1 MMAPWGRYWNTSA
14 VWDKCQRE
22 SCGER
27 FCLVTGDAAQPR
39 CSLVVTG
46 TPSPSTGQSLALPGV
61 PAPLILCRAAMGSGR
76 ILGAG
81 AVLVALVVLGAR
93 PVGGEETKGFF
104 QEMAVAECHYLNGT
118 ERVRFLERRIY
129 NQQQNAH
136 FDSNVGHFVADTELG
151 KPDADY
157 WNSQPEAL
165 ENARA
170 AVDRFCRHNYEVSD
184 RYILHRRVEP
194 KVRVSPMQSSSLPQ
208 TDRLACYVTGF
219 YPAEI
224 QVKWFKNGQEET
236 KHVVSTDVI
245 QNGDWTY
252 QVLVMLEST
261 PQHGDTYECHV
272 QHASLK
278 SPITYEWVLPA
289 DAARGKMLT
298 GVGGLVLGL
307 IFLALGLFLYVR
319 RKVSGRGAGGGV
331 GLGGPRSPPALP
343 LTWSRC
349 VAGRIAPP
357 AAGLLKQL
365 RLLRLGSSVPSTASA
380 PCSPGSCPRYPV
392 PQPHS
397 PLLLPMVTPSLAP
410 IPVWLGWSHWEPQIK
425 CPSALRPCCCGD
437 GGAGVGTAIPAYA
450 A

>member
-1 MMAPWGRYWNTSA
+1 
-14 VWDKCQRE
+14 
-22 SCGER
+22 
-27 FCLVTGDAAQPR
+27 
-39 CSLVVTG
+39 
-46 TPSPSTGQSLALPGV
+46 
-61 PAPLILCRAAMGSGR
+61 MGSGR

-81 AVLVALVVLGAR
+81 PVLVALVVLGAR
-93 PVGGEETKGFF
+93 PAGGEETKGFF
-104 QEMAVAECHYLNGT
+104 QEMVVAECHYLNGT
-118 ERVRFLERRIY
+118 EQVRLLARLIY
-129 NQQQNAH
+129 NQQQNVH

-170 AVDRFCRHNYEVSD
+170 AVDRCRHNYEVNEGFTVD
-184 RYILHRRVEP
+184 RRVEP

-219 YPAEI
+219 YPAKIE
-224 QVKWFKNGQEET
+224 VKSFKNGQEET

-319 RKVSGRGAGGGV
+319 RKGAS
-331 GLGGPRSPPALP
+331 LPRL
-343 LTWSRC
+343 
-349 VAGRIAPP
+349 
-357 AAGLLKQL
+357 Q
-365 RLLRLGSSVPSTASA
+365 GS
-380 PCSPGSCPRYPV
+380 
-392 PQPHS
+392 
-397 PLLLPMVTPSLAP
+397 
-410 IPVWLGWSHWEPQIK
+410 
-425 CPSALRPCCCGD
+425 
-437 GGAGVGTAIPAYA
+437 
-450 A
+450 

>member
-1 MMAPWGRYWNTSA
+1 
-14 VWDKCQRE
+14 
-22 SCGER
+22 
-27 FCLVTGDAAQPR
+27 
-39 CSLVVTG
+39 
-46 TPSPSTGQSLALPGV
+46 
-61 PAPLILCRAAMGSGR
+61 MGSGR

-93 PVGGEETKGFF
+93 PAGGEETKGFF
-104 QEMAVAECHYLNGT
+104 HEMVVAECQYLNGT
-118 ERVRFLERRIY
+118 ERVRLVQRYIHNR
-129 NQQQNAH
+129 QQDVH
-136 FDSNVGHFVADTELG
+136 YDSDLGHFVADTELG
-151 KPDADY
+151 KPDADK
-157 WNSQPEAL
+157 WNSQPEEMERL
-165 ENARA
+165 KA
-170 AVDRFCRHNYEVSD
+170 AVDRFCRHNYEVNEGFTVD
-184 RYILHRRVEP
+184 RRVEP

-278 SPITYEWVLPA
+278 SPITHEWVLPA

-397 PLLLPMVTPSLAP
+397 PLLLPGVAP
-410 IPVWLGWSHWEPQIK
+410 CLDPFPAQLFLGT
-425 CPSALRPCCCGD
+425 
-437 GGAGVGTAIPAYA
+437 GAGVVPAPFTPPRTHI
-450 A
+450 

>member
-1 MMAPWGRYWNTSA
+1 M
-14 VWDKCQRE
+14 
-22 SCGER
+22 
-27 FCLVTGDAAQPR
+27 
-39 CSLVVTG
+39 
-46 TPSPSTGQSLALPGV
+46 
-61 PAPLILCRAAMGSGR
+61 LCPAAMGSGR

-93 PVGGEETKGFF
+93 PAGGEETKAFF
-104 QEMAVAECHYLNGT
+104 QEMSVHECQYLNGT
-118 ERVRFLERRIY
+118 ERVRYLHRAIY
-129 NQQQNAH
+129 NRQQDLH
-136 FDSNVGHFVADTELG
+136 FDSDVGHYVADTELG

-157 WNSQPEAL
+157 WNSQPEVL
-165 ENARA
+165 EQRRT
-170 AVDRFCRHNYEVSD
+170 AVDWFCRNNYKVSEGF
-184 RYILHRRVEP
+184 ILNRRVEP

-236 KHVVSTDVI
+236 KHVVSTDMI

-261 PQHGDTYECHV
+261 PQHGDTYKCHV

-319 RKVSGRGAGGGV
+319 RK
-331 GLGGPRSPPALP
+331 
-343 LTWSRC
+343 
-349 VAGRIAPP
+349 
-357 AAGLLKQL
+357 
-365 RLLRLGSSVPSTASA
+365 GS
-380 PCSPGSCPRYPV
+380 
-392 PQPHS
+392 
-397 PLLLPMVTPSLAP
+397 
-410 IPVWLGWSHWEPQIK
+410 
-425 CPSALRPCCCGD
+425 
-437 GGAGVGTAIPAYA
+437 
-450 A
+450 

>member
-1 MMAPWGRYWNTSA
+1 
-14 VWDKCQRE
+14 
-22 SCGER
+22 
-27 FCLVTGDAAQPR
+27 
-39 CSLVVTG
+39 
-46 TPSPSTGQSLALPGV
+46 
-61 PAPLILCRAAMGSGR
+61 MGSGR

-81 AVLVALVVLGAR
+81 AVLVALVVLGAH
-93 PVGGEETKGFF
+93 PAGGEEAKEFF
-104 QEMAVAECHYLNGT
+104 QQMVVFECQYHNGT
-118 ERVRFLERRIY
+118 ERVRLLMRVIY
-129 NQQQNAH
+129 NRQQLLH
-136 FDSNVGHFVADTELG
+136 FDSDLGRFVADTELA
-151 KPDADY
+151 KPDADN
-157 WNSQPEAL
+157 WNSQTEKL
-165 ENARA
+165 EQLQAQ
-170 AVDRFCRHNYEVSD
+170 VDTVCRHNYEVLED
-184 RYILHRRVEP
+184 FILNRRVEP

-319 RKVSGRGAGGGV
+319 RK
-331 GLGGPRSPPALP
+331 
-343 LTWSRC
+343 
-349 VAGRIAPP
+349 
-357 AAGLLKQL
+357 
-365 RLLRLGSSVPSTASA
+365 GS
-380 PCSPGSCPRYPV
+380 
-392 PQPHS
+392 
-397 PLLLPMVTPSLAP
+397 
-410 IPVWLGWSHWEPQIK
+410 
-425 CPSALRPCCCGD
+425 
-437 GGAGVGTAIPAYA
+437 
-450 A
+450 

>member
-1 MMAPWGRYWNTSA
+1 MAPWGRYWNTS
-14 VWDKCQRE
+14 VVLDKCQRE
-22 SCGER
+22 SCGDR

-61 PAPLILCRAAMGSGR
+61 PAPLILCPAAMGSGR

-93 PVGGEETKGFF
+93 PAGGEETKEFF
-104 QEMAVAECHYLNGT
+104 QQMMVSECQYLNGT
-118 ERVRFLERRIY
+118 ERVRYLLRLIY
-129 NQQQNAH
+129 NRQQLVH
-136 FDSNVGHFVADTELG
+136 FDSDLGHYVADTELA

-157 WNSQPEAL
+157 WNSQPEIL
-165 ENARA
+165 EQRRA
-170 AVDRFCRHNYEVSD
+170 AVDRFCRYNYKPLD
-184 RYILHRRVEP
+184 RYVLHRRVEP

-278 SPITYEWVLPA
+278 SPITYKWVLPG

-319 RKVSGRGAGGGV
+319 RK
-331 GLGGPRSPPALP
+331 
-343 LTWSRC
+343 
-349 VAGRIAPP
+349 
-357 AAGLLKQL
+357 
-365 RLLRLGSSVPSTASA
+365 GS
-380 PCSPGSCPRYPV
+380 
-392 PQPHS
+392 
-397 PLLLPMVTPSLAP
+397 
-410 IPVWLGWSHWEPQIK
+410 
-425 CPSALRPCCCGD
+425 
-437 GGAGVGTAIPAYA
+437 
-450 A
+450 

>member
-1 MMAPWGRYWNTSA
+1 M
-14 VWDKCQRE
+14 
-22 SCGER
+22 
-27 FCLVTGDAAQPR
+27 
-39 CSLVVTG
+39 
-46 TPSPSTGQSLALPGV
+46 
-61 PAPLILCRAAMGSGR
+61 LCPAAMGSGR
-76 ILGAG
+76 ILVAG

-93 PVGGEETKGFF
+93 PAGGEETKGFL
-104 QEMAVAECHYLNGT
+104 QEMMVGECQYLNGT
-118 ERVRFLERRIY
+118 ERVRYLLRYIY
-129 NQQQNAH
+129 NGQQYAH
-136 FDSNVGHFVADTELG
+136 FDSDVGHFVADTELG

-157 WNSQPEAL
+157 WNSLPEEMAYRRG
-165 ENARA
+165 E
-170 AVDRFCRHNYEVSD
+170 VDRYCRHNYEVVTPFTVD
-184 RYILHRRVEP
+184 RRVEP

-278 SPITYEWVLPA
+278 SPITHEWVLPA

-319 RKVSGRGAGGGV
+319 RK
-331 GLGGPRSPPALP
+331 
-343 LTWSRC
+343 
-349 VAGRIAPP
+349 
-357 AAGLLKQL
+357 
-365 RLLRLGSSVPSTASA
+365 GS
-380 PCSPGSCPRYPV
+380 
-392 PQPHS
+392 
-397 PLLLPMVTPSLAP
+397 
-410 IPVWLGWSHWEPQIK
+410 
-425 CPSALRPCCCGD
+425 
-437 GGAGVGTAIPAYA
+437 
-450 A
+450 

>member
-1 MMAPWGRYWNTSA
+1 MGGGFFA
-14 VWDKCQRE
+14 
-22 SCGER
+22 
-27 FCLVTGDAAQPR
+27 
-39 CSLVVTG
+39 
-46 TPSPSTGQSLALPGV
+46 LALPHGVWASAGTASASALEAWEQRALWGAQGAAGV
-61 PAPLILCRAAMGSGR
+61 PPPPWGSVVSWLPPLGSFPALPHLLSPGPTTGAPWPLPIPCMWGSRGSGSR
-76 ILGAG
+76 RRCHRGWEG
-81 AVLVALVVLGAR
+81 SGDGEG
-93 PVGGEETKGFF
+93 VGGWGGGTRVGPGLQNVSEPCPAQAGGWGPGEVEWDPLTCPAHTGFF
-104 QEMAVAECHYLNGT
+104 QFLGTCECHYLNGT
-118 ERVRFLERRIY
+118 ERVRYLDTYIY
-129 NQQQNAH
+129 NRQQYAH
-136 FDSNVGHFVADTELG
+136 FDSDVGHYVADTELG

-157 WNSQPEAL
+157 WNSQPEIL
-165 ENARA
+165 EYQRGS
-170 AVDRFCRHNYEVSD
+170 VDRFCRHNYEVSD
-184 RYILHRRVEP
+184 TYILHRRVEP

-319 RKVSGRGAGGGV
+319 RKGAS
-331 GLGGPRSPPALP
+331 LPRL
-343 LTWSRC
+343 
-349 VAGRIAPP
+349 
-357 AAGLLKQL
+357 Q
-365 RLLRLGSSVPSTASA
+365 GS
-380 PCSPGSCPRYPV
+380 
-392 PQPHS
+392 
-397 PLLLPMVTPSLAP
+397 
-410 IPVWLGWSHWEPQIK
+410 
-425 CPSALRPCCCGD
+425 
-437 GGAGVGTAIPAYA
+437 
-450 A
+450 

>member
-1 MMAPWGRYWNTSA
+1 M
-14 VWDKCQRE
+14 
-22 SCGER
+22 
-27 FCLVTGDAAQPR
+27 
-39 CSLVVTG
+39 
-46 TPSPSTGQSLALPGV
+46 
-61 PAPLILCRAAMGSGR
+61 
-76 ILGAG
+76 GAG

-104 QEMAVAECHYLNGT
+104 HLMAVHECQYHNGT
-118 ERVRFLERRIY
+118 ERVRLLGRFIY
-129 NQQQNAH
+129 NRQQLVH
-136 FDSNVGHFVADTELG
+136 YDSNVGRFVADTELG
-151 KPDADY
+151 KPAADN
-157 WNSQPEAL
+157 WNSRPEVL
-165 ENARA
+165 ENAQA
-170 AVDRFCRHNYEVSD
+170 QVDTCRYNYEVYED
-184 RYILHRRVEP
+184 FILHRRVEP

-319 RKVSGRGAGGGV
+319 RK
-331 GLGGPRSPPALP
+331 
-343 LTWSRC
+343 
-349 VAGRIAPP
+349 
-357 AAGLLKQL
+357 
-365 RLLRLGSSVPSTASA
+365 
-380 PCSPGSCPRYPV
+380 
-392 PQPHS
+392 
-397 PLLLPMVTPSLAP
+397 
-410 IPVWLGWSHWEPQIK
+410 
-425 CPSALRPCCCGD
+425 
-437 GGAGVGTAIPAYA
+437 
-450 A
+450 

>member
-1 MMAPWGRYWNTSA
+1 
-14 VWDKCQRE
+14 
-22 SCGER
+22 
-27 FCLVTGDAAQPR
+27 
-39 CSLVVTG
+39 
-46 TPSPSTGQSLALPGV
+46 
-61 PAPLILCRAAMGSGR
+61 MGSGR

-93 PVGGEETKGFF
+93 PAGGEETKGFF
-104 QEMAVAECHYLNGT
+104 HYLTVDECHYLNGT
-118 ERVRFLERRIY
+118 ERVRYLYRDIY

-151 KPDADY
+151 KPIADD
-157 WNSQPEAL
+157 WNNQPKITEDMR
-165 ENARA
+165 AR
-170 AVDRFCRHNYEVSD
+170 VDTFCRYNYFMASFTVD
-184 RYILHRRVEP
+184 RRVEP

-319 RKVSGRGAGGGV
+319 RK
-331 GLGGPRSPPALP
+331 
-343 LTWSRC
+343 
-349 VAGRIAPP
+349 
-357 AAGLLKQL
+357 
-365 RLLRLGSSVPSTASA
+365 GS
-380 PCSPGSCPRYPV
+380 
-392 PQPHS
+392 
-397 PLLLPMVTPSLAP
+397 
-410 IPVWLGWSHWEPQIK
+410 
-425 CPSALRPCCCGD
+425 
-437 GGAGVGTAIPAYA
+437 
-450 A
+450 

>member
-1 MMAPWGRYWNTSA
+1 
-14 VWDKCQRE
+14 
-22 SCGER
+22 
-27 FCLVTGDAAQPR
+27 
-39 CSLVVTG
+39 
-46 TPSPSTGQSLALPGV
+46 
-61 PAPLILCRAAMGSGR
+61 MGSGH

-93 PVGGEETKGFF
+93 PAGGEETKGFF
-104 QEMAVAECHYLNGT
+104 HEMVVGECQYLNGT
-118 ERVRFLERRIY
+118 ERVRLVQRYIHNR
-129 NQQQNAH
+129 QQDVH
-136 FDSNVGHFVADTELG
+136 YDSDVGHFVADTELG
-151 KPDADY
+151 KPDADK
-157 WNSQPEAL
+157 WNSQPEEMERL
-165 ENARA
+165 KA
-170 AVDRFCRHNYEVSD
+170 AVDRFCRHNYEVNEGFTVD
-184 RYILHRRVEP
+184 RRVEP

-261 PQHGDTYECHV
+261 PQHGDTYKCHV

-278 SPITYEWVLPA
+278 SPITYEWGKPPA
-289 DAARGKMLT
+289 SDAARGKMLT

-343 LTWSRC
+343 LTCSRC

-357 AAGLLKQL
+357 AAGN
-365 RLLRLGSSVPSTASA
+365 VPH
-380 PCSPGSCPRYPV
+380 P
-392 PQPHS
+392 
-397 PLLLPMVTPSLAP
+397 
-410 IPVWLGWSHWEPQIK
+410 
-425 CPSALRPCCCGD
+425 RPCCTLPVRAASPCPLPAPGQRGP
-437 GGAGVGTAIPAYA
+437 GGPWGTGLGRCPPPAAHPLLSPRRAPEAAPAPAPRLLHAQHRLCPVLARLLPSIPGPA
-450 A
+450 APQPSAAPWGRPLP

>member
-1 MMAPWGRYWNTSA
+1 
-14 VWDKCQRE
+14 
-22 SCGER
+22 
-27 FCLVTGDAAQPR
+27 
-39 CSLVVTG
+39 
-46 TPSPSTGQSLALPGV
+46 
-61 PAPLILCRAAMGSGR
+61 MGSGR

-93 PVGGEETKGFF
+93 PAGGEETKGFF
-104 QEMAVAECHYLNGT
+104 QEMAVDECHYLNGT
-118 ERVRFLERRIY
+118 EQVRFLERIIY
-129 NQQQNAH
+129 NRQQRVH
-136 FDSNVGHFVADTELG
+136 FDSNVGHYVADTELG
-151 KPDADY
+151 KPTADY
-157 WNSQPEAL
+157 WNSQPEIM
-165 ENARA
+165 EQRRA
-170 AVDRFCRHNYEVSD
+170 AVDNCRHNYIMASFTVD
-184 RYILHRRVEP
+184 RRVEP

-278 SPITYEWVLPA
+278 SPITYEWVLPG

-319 RKVSGRGAGGGV
+319 RKVFGA
-331 GLGGPRSPPALP
+331 SLP
-343 LTWSRC
+343 ITPNLEELWTR
-349 VAGRIAPP
+349 
-357 AAGLLKQL
+357 L
-365 RLLRLGSSVPSTASA
+365 RVERP
-380 PCSPGSCPRYPV
+380 
-392 PQPHS
+392 
-397 PLLLPMVTPSLAP
+397 
-410 IPVWLGWSHWEPQIK
+410 WE
-425 CPSALRPCCCGD
+425 RPC
-437 GGAGVGTAIPAYA
+437 
-450 A
+450 

>member
-1 MMAPWGRYWNTSA
+1 MAPWGRYWNTS
-14 VWDKCQRE
+14 VVLDKCQRE
-22 SCGER
+22 SCGDR

-61 PAPLILCRAAMGSGR
+61 PAPLILCPAAMGSGR

-93 PVGGEETKGFF
+93 PAGGEETK
-104 QEMAVAECHYLNGT
+104 
-118 ERVRFLERRIY
+118 
-129 NQQQNAH
+129 
-136 FDSNVGHFVADTELG
+136 
-151 KPDADY
+151 
-157 WNSQPEAL
+157 
-165 ENARA
+165 
-170 AVDRFCRHNYEVSD
+170 
-184 RYILHRRVEP
+184 VEP

-278 SPITYEWVLPA
+278 SPITYKWVLPG

-319 RKVSGRGAGGGV
+319 RKGAS
-331 GLGGPRSPPALP
+331 LPRL
-343 LTWSRC
+343 
-349 VAGRIAPP
+349 
-357 AAGLLKQL
+357 Q
-365 RLLRLGSSVPSTASA
+365 GS
-380 PCSPGSCPRYPV
+380 
-392 PQPHS
+392 
-397 PLLLPMVTPSLAP
+397 
-410 IPVWLGWSHWEPQIK
+410 
-425 CPSALRPCCCGD
+425 
-437 GGAGVGTAIPAYA
+437 
-450 A
+450 

>member
-1 MMAPWGRYWNTSA
+1 
-14 VWDKCQRE
+14 
-22 SCGER
+22 
-27 FCLVTGDAAQPR
+27 
-39 CSLVVTG
+39 
-46 TPSPSTGQSLALPGV
+46 
-61 PAPLILCRAAMGSGR
+61 MGSGR

-93 PVGGEETKGFF
+93 PAGGEETKGFF
-104 QEMAVAECHYLNGT
+104 HEMLVGECHYLNGT
-118 ERVRFLERRIY
+118 EQVRFLLRYIY
-129 NQQQNAH
+129 NQQQFVH
-136 FDSNVGHFVADTELG
+136 FDSDLGHFVADTELG
-151 KPDADY
+151 KTSADK
-157 WNSQPEAL
+157 WNSLPE
-165 ENARA
+165 EMEQRRDE
-170 AVDRFCRHNYEVSD
+170 VDRFCRHNYKVYED
-184 RYILHRRVEP
+184 FILTRRVEP

-307 IFLALGLFLYVR
+307 IFLVLGLFLYVR
-319 RKVSGRGAGGGV
+319 RKGAS
-331 GLGGPRSPPALP
+331 LPRL
-343 LTWSRC
+343 
-349 VAGRIAPP
+349 
-357 AAGLLKQL
+357 Q
-365 RLLRLGSSVPSTASA
+365 GS
-380 PCSPGSCPRYPV
+380 
-392 PQPHS
+392 
-397 PLLLPMVTPSLAP
+397 
-410 IPVWLGWSHWEPQIK
+410 
-425 CPSALRPCCCGD
+425 
-437 GGAGVGTAIPAYA
+437 
-450 A
+450 